1 MEEMG
6 GVYCGLC
13 VLLRQLEVEGAVD
26 VVSTMERIR
35 QQRPALLTSKV
46 GRGGL
51 VSSSR
56 KLNLFS
62 YIQHVLT
69 ACIASR

>member
-51 VSSSR
+51 S
-56 KLNLFS
+56 F
-62 YIQHVLT
+62 VL
-69 ACIASR
+69 